1 MEYLDEPGPH
11 GFFSRL
17 ARVGLL
23 LEAFQARCFDPF
35 GLRFID
41 YSVLRM
47 LQLEG
52 ELSPTRLAELVV
64 RSSGGMTQILDRL
77 ERSGLVARKPDPTD
91 RRRLI
96 VGLTPA
102 GLRLVKRANR
112 AWVAQKQ
119 ELLAGAG
126 PAEFERLDDAVHEL
140 MRRLEDGAKNGADNG
155 ADDRAV
161 AVQ

>member
-23 LEAFQARCFDPF
+23 LEAFQARCFDPL

-52 ELSPTRLAELVV
+52 DLSPTRLADLVV

-77 ERSGLVARKPDPTD
+77 ERAGLVARRPDPTD
-91 RRRLI
+91 RRKVTVAL
-96 VGLTPA
+96 LPN

-119 ELLAGAG
+119 ALLAGVG
-126 PAEFERLDDAVHEL
+126 PAEFRRLDRAVEELLRRLDDGA
-140 MRRLEDGAKNGADNG
+140 EDD
-155 ADDRAV
+155 AV
-161 AVQ
+161 AAR

>member
-41 YSVLRM
+41 YSVLRV
-47 LQLEG
+47 LQNAGAPYRATAG
-52 ELSPTRLAELVV
+52 ELSEIVL

-77 ERSGLVARKPDPTD
+77 AQLGLVERVTDPSD
-91 RRRLI
+91 RRKVLAALTDK
-96 VGLTPA
+96 GLDTVQRA
-102 GLRLVKRANR
+102 SASYVKERKR
-112 AWVAQKQ
+112 VLKS
-119 ELLAGAG
+119 LA
-126 PAEFERLDDAVHEL
+126 PEEVEKVDDAVRVL
-140 MRRLEDGAKNGADNG
+140 LAVLSDADADAGA
-155 ADDRAV
+155 
-161 AVQ
+161 